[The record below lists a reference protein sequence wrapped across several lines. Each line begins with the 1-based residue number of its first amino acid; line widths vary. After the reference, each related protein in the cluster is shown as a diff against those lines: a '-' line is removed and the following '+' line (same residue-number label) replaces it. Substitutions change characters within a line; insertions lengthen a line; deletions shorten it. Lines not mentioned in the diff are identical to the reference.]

1 MPVLTTILCG
11 ALLVALALNVAPFL
25 EGNSTWGRRFGVDS
39 WSPDKPFLHIPSLVL
54 STGSLLALMTFV
66 RERKKMQVDRAWSR
80 SEVVLREAKA
90 GLDEVLG
97 LLRNQN
103 NDRVIWVRAAR
114 SLVEAQRLGTRVEPS
129 ELREAYQLYAHRIRN
144 ELYLALTV
152 EDAASGKRQP
162 LPAQFFYGTD
172 DWRAMKPLD
181 RVAVEVSAP
190 LKAYT
195 VSLDELPPGPT
206 LLRLSR
212 SSVVS
217 VLDFLDYP
225 KEYEDPLKEV
235 ELWDDNWGDQTG
247 AKAGAARYLAHRA
260 AKYAIGGQL
269 FDRGDD
275 KSAIGP
281 PSP

>member
-25 EGNSTWGRRFGVDS
+25 EGNSTWGQRFGVDS

-114 SLVEAQRLGTRVEPS
+114 SLVEAQRLGTSQE
-129 ELREAYQLYAHRIRN
+129 Q
-144 ELYLALTV
+144 
-152 EDAASGKRQP
+152 
-162 LPAQFFYGTD
+162 
-172 DWRAMKPLD
+172 
-181 RVAVEVSAP
+181 
-190 LKAYT
+190 
-195 VSLDELPPGPT
+195 
-206 LLRLSR
+206 LSR
-212 SSVVS
+212 QLVR
-217 VLDFLDYP
+217 D
-225 KEYEDPLKEV
+225 
-235 ELWDDNWGDQTG
+235 
-247 AKAGAARYLAHRA
+247 HRSKMPWSHHA
-260 AKYAIGGQL
+260 FAWHVRVNL
-269 FDRGDD
+269 TPSLVDHSDRPTPG
-275 KSAIGP
+275 KTEKQ
-281 PSP
+281 